1 MIYCIIAK
9 AIGQLSCK
17 RKKKQR
23 AMKKDK
29 KELIAIR
36 ALELFAIQGYDNTSI
51 SDLQYSLDMGRGTL
65 YYYYKDKDELF
76 ADVLDRYFLT
86 PKQRCLEL
94 PDTVTIHQ
102 MIDALLKYL
111 YSLEALV
118 GEFEHQNLNT
128 SNVISL
134 MHSAYN
140 RFPDLYRKANRIYI
154 KENELWKR
162 ALQNEIRE
170 GIIRDDI
177 PIDTV
182 ATMFTHIKDG
192 FDTAKTGM
200 LMDFSIFPKQ
210 YNFLY
215 DVLKITK

>member
-1 MIYCIIAK
+1 
-9 AIGQLSCK
+9 
-17 RKKKQR
+17 
-23 AMKKDK
+23 MKKEK
-29 KELIAIR
+29 KEQIAIR
-36 ALELFAIQGYDNTSI
+36 ALELFAIRGYDNTSI

-76 ADVLDRYFLT
+76 SDVLDRYFLT
-86 PKQRCLEL
+86 PKQRCLDL
-94 PDTVTIHQ
+94 PDTVTINQ
-102 MIDALLKYL
+102 MIDALLSYL
-111 YSLEALV
+111 YSLEALLE
-118 GEFEHQNLNT
+118 EFEHKNLNT

-134 MHSAYN
+134 MYTAYN
-140 RFPDLYRKANRIYI
+140 RFPELYRKANRIYV
-154 KENELWKR
+154 KENDLWKK
-162 ALQNEIRE
+162 ALQNEIRN

-200 LMDFSIFPKQ
+200 SMDFSIFPQQ

-215 DVLKITK
+215 ELLKIKK